1 MNNDSKMLCSHIL
14 LTKHR
19 MLLDKMGKTVLQQMR
34 EAVMLLHTKAGK
46 GSAQLVQAFINDVLV
61 RCKDVKLDGEFIID
75 RDDEGVV
82 SLKGINEVAGF
93 VFTLLKVWKSRNPE
107 ALKLLDT
114 DTRIKSHR
122 QRPLEGKPVTPGT
135 TRPVVSGRTLE
146 TIDTIGEI
154 TSKALE
160 HVSKCSHVVVS
171 EKAYLRA
178 KEALADPR
186 IVSKLKKTKV
196 EDLTGR
202 KIRLTYF
209 DMLAYS
215 IEAIEDAAR
224 RSGKSLSDIVVCFEI
239 FVDRDGRVYLGGALS
254 PQSAKWIQVLT
265 MLPEPSDL
273 TKPEVASE
281 VAMFWKSEFK
291 LDFYDKELILSIT
304 NQSLA
309 DWFVGG
315 GCPKVYEHAWC
326 ARESWDTETYYLP
339 TEVDMN
345 QSFAQLCGIGVGDI
359 ESLTNT
365 AMIVPD
371 GVECTDA
378 WESQDRALLDH
389 SPNNVLDHDS
399 LSFGER
405 KTAKKG
411 STVVTG
417 YSAGVSTATKAF
429 LKPLDEDFNLEDLPE
444 GETLAVLLGRLSPK
458 GRTNAG
464 YVIQACKKDGISI
477 TQAKDLVY
485 YSTLFME
492 DLLLSIA
499 TATPATVVMQ
509 KALQE
514 AAWNG
519 LESDTLQ
526 EWTDATGF
534 VGQVSMTDVLDD
546 GHLPRRKRNRIY
558 ATPNFPPV
566 NEDGEVDSKNWFEGR
581 RQRSALRFLPTVI
594 NSSPLSL
601 MPCFVQG
608 ALESAILR
616 MFYYMLSRVPSLKSV
631 YVASRHDC
639 LIMDAAYAPA
649 VREVFYRALFRVAR
663 KTNLLTMFDHLD
675 IPSVVEIERW
685 NSKGVIIRETRDVV
699 DPDRA
704 ENLQLM
710 KETMNPFGI

>member
-1 MNNDSKMLCSHIL
+1 
-14 LTKHR
+14 

-46 GSAQLVQAFINDVLV
+46 SSAQLVQAFVNDVLV

-93 VFTLLKVWKSRNPE
+93 VFTLLKMWKSRNPE

-135 TRPVVSGRTLE
+135 TRLVVSGRPME
-146 TIDTIGEI
+146 TIDTVGEI

-171 EKAYLRA
+171 GKAYLRA
-178 KEALADPR
+178 KEAIADPR

-224 RSGKSLSDIVVCFEI
+224 RSGKSHSDIVVCFEI
-239 FVDRDGRVYLGGALS
+239 FVDRDGRVYMGGALS

-291 LDFYDKELILSIT
+291 LDFYDRELILSIT

-309 DWFVGG
+309 DWFVDG

-326 ARESWDTETYYLP
+326 ARESWDTEAYYLP
-339 TEVDMN
+339 VEVDMM
-345 QSFAQLCGIGVGDI
+345 QSFAQLCAMLVGDI
-359 ESLTNT
+359 ESLVNT
-365 AMIVPD
+365 GMIVPD
-371 GVECTDA
+371 GVECTNA
-378 WESQDRALLDH
+378 WESQDRAMQDH
-389 SPNNVLDHDS
+389 SPRNVLDYDS
-399 LSFGER
+399 LSFEER

-411 STVVTG
+411 AVTVTG
-417 YSAGVSTATKAF
+417 YNAGIGTATTAF
-429 LKPLDEDFNLEDLPE
+429 LKPPEDFILVNLPE
-444 GETLAVLLGRLSPK
+444 GETLAMLLGRLDPK
-458 GRTNAG
+458 GRTNAE
-464 YVIQACKKDGISI
+464 YVIQTCKKAGISI

-485 YSTLFME
+485 YSKLFME
-492 DLLLSIA
+492 DVSLSIS

-526 EWTDATGF
+526 EWTDATDF

-546 GHLPRRKRNRIY
+546 GHLSKRKRNRIY

-566 NEDGEVDSKNWFEGR
+566 KEDGKTTDYDNWFEGR

-663 KTNLLTMFDHLD
+663 KTDLLTMFDHLD

-685 NSKGVIIRETRDVV
+685 NSKGVIIRETRDIV